1 MSLKKKIILLLLGL
15 FSLYALIEF
24 AVQRLVL
31 LPAFVQLEEAA
42 ATSNTQRAVQAL
54 ERDIE
59 LLVPSATDWGTWD
72 DTYKFI
78 TDGNE
83 AYREANLN
91 VLALESLKANLVA
104 FYTPEGRRDWG
115 MGYHHDNERELA
127 LGELSA

>member
-1 MSLKKKIILLLLGL
+1 MSLKKKIIILLVGL

-31 LPAFVQLEEAA
+31 LPAFVQLEEKT

-72 DTYKFI
+72 DTYEFI
-78 TDGNE
+78 NDGNE
-83 AYREANLN
+83 A
-91 VLALESLKANLVA
+91 
-104 FYTPEGRRDWG
+104 
-115 MGYHHDNERELA
+115 
-127 LGELSA
+127 